1 MVGDYTPDLLTI
13 DPFLLTIY
21 LHILSTLKFLPP
33 SKLFHCCPMRTDLI
47 GPILI
52 LMHNVPLY
60 YDKMYM

>member
-33 SKLFHCCPMRTDLI
+33 SKLFHRCPMRTDLI

-52 LMHNVPLY
+52 LTHNVPLY
-60 YDKMYM
+60 YDLL